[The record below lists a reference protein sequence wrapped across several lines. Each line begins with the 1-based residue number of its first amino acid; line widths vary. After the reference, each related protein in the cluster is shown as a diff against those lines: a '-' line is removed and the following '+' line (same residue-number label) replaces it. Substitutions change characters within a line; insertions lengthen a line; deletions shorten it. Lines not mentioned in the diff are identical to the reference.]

1 MRAFLRQPINWLIV
15 FFPIALVIEHTGAAA
30 MWVFVTAALGLVP
43 LAAILVQA
51 TEQLAMR
58 TGPAIGG
65 LLNAMFGNAPELII
79 AFVALRAGEIAL
91 VKASLVGGMLANI
104 LFTLGLSFF
113 VGGTAYKEQEYNA
126 RAARNQCS
134 LLLLAALA
142 MIVPSLFHNFITPET
157 APIEQQLNYTVAGV
171 LLLAYLL
178 SLVFMLKTHP
188 GFFAAEGSGGHHE
201 EPEWSQGLAIGVLLA
216 TSVALAFISEVL
228 VGSIEETARTLGL
241 SKAFIGIILL
251 ALIGGAAEI
260 YAAVASA
267 RKNQMDL
274 SIGIAIGS
282 GLQLSMFVAPALV
295 LVSGFLAPQPM
306 NLVVGTVGAV
316 LIFLS
321 ALVTLVIAGDGRSNW
336 FKGALLICVYAL
348 IALFCYYLP
357 DDLSR
362 TSMQP

>member
-15 FFPIALVIEHTGAAA
+15 FFPIALIIEHTGAPA
-30 MWVFVTAALGLVP
+30 MWVFAAAALGLVP

-51 TEQLAMR
+51 TEQLALR
-58 TGPAIGG
+58 TGPAVGG

-79 AFVALRAGEIAL
+79 ALVALRAGEIPL
-91 VKASLVGGMLANI
+91 VKASLVGGMIANI

-142 MIVPSLFHNFITPET
+142 LIVPSIFHGFITPET
-157 APIEQQLNYTVAGV
+157 IAIEQHLSNTVAVV
-171 LLLAYLL
+171 LLGTYLL

-188 GFFAAEGSGGHHE
+188 GYFAAEGGGGHHE
-201 EPEWSQGLAIGVLLA
+201 EPSWSQGLAVGVLIG
-216 TSVALAFISEVL
+216 TSVALAFVSEVL
-228 VGSIEETARTLGL
+228 VGSIEETALALGL

-260 YAAVASA
+260 YAAVNAA
-267 RKNQMDL
+267 RKNQLDL
-274 SIGIAIGS
+274 TLGIAIGS
-282 GLQLSMFVAPALV
+282 GLQLSMFIAPLLV
-295 LVSGFLAPQPM
+295 LVSGFIAPEPM
-306 NLVVGTVGAV
+306 NLVVGGVGSI
-316 LIFLS
+316 LIFIS
-321 ALVTLVIAGDGRSNW
+321 ALLTMLVAEDGKSNW
-336 FKGALLICVYAL
+336 FKGALLVSIYLL
-348 IALFCYYLP
+348 IALFCYFLP

-362 TSMQP
+362 ASMRP

>member
-15 FFPIALVIEHTGAAA
+15 FFPLALVIDHTGAPA
-30 MWVFVTAALGLVP
+30 MWVFLTAALGLIP

-51 TEQLAMR
+51 TEQLALR
-58 TGPAIGG
+58 TGPAVGG
-65 LLNAMFGNAPELII
+65 LLNAIFGNAPELII
-79 AFVALRAGEIAL
+79 ALVALRAGQIPL

-113 VGGTAYKEQEYNA
+113 IGGMGHHEQEYNA

-142 MIVPSLFHNFITPET
+142 MIVPSVFHGFITAET
-157 APIEQQLNYTVAGV
+157 AALEQRLSVTVAIV
-171 LLLAYLL
+171 LLISYLL

-188 GFFAAEGSGGHHE
+188 GFFAAVASAEHHE
-201 EPEWSQGLAIGVLLA
+201 EPTWSQGLAIGVLMG

-228 VGSIEETARTLGL
+228 VGSIEETASALGL

-260 YAAVASA
+260 YAAVNSA
-267 RKNQMDL
+267 RKNQLDL
-274 SIGIAIGS
+274 TIGIAIGS
-282 GLQLSMFVAPALV
+282 GLQLSMFVAPVLV
-295 LVSGFLAPQPM
+295 LLSGFMAPQPM
-306 NLVVGTVGAV
+306 NLVVGSVGAV
-316 LIFLS
+316 LIFVS
-321 ALVTLVIAGDGRSNW
+321 ALVTMLLAEDGKSNW
-336 FKGALLICVYAL
+336 FKGALLVCVYLL

-362 TSMQP
+362 PGMAR